1 VIKWAKFLIHIIQQ
15 LPDRLSN
22 KTKKNI
28 MDTLKAF
35 LTWAYELEYIEK
47 LLLFPTITIDFKIPQ
62 WMQEQEQGEVLSF
75 LPQDDRFIYLFLM

>member
-1 VIKWAKFLIHIIQQ
+1 MIKWAKFLIHIIQQ

>member
-1 VIKWAKFLIHIIQQ
+1 
-15 LPDRLSN
+15 
-22 KTKKNI
+22 